1 MEGTPLHLRI
11 AFGSFW
17 IELPLR
23 RPQQQPSTPPPTP
36 RTAAQLED
44 IPVTW
49 EGTLLQQLLAEPE
62 IQAQLQTAA
71 QTLDLDTVR
80 RWSRAKHGDAAEV
93 ERLLRAHIAWRAD
106 FVPGG
111 SIPEV
116 CRLHNCQCLASSVLP
131 CIPHHP
137 PPASNCMLSTPYQS
151 SCMGPHA
158 VSAHKAWC
166 L

>member
-49 EGTLLQQLLAEPE
+49 EGTLLQQLLAESE

-80 RWSRAKHGDAAEV
+80 RWARAKHGDAAEV

-116 CRLHNCQCLASSVLP
+116 CRLHSCCCLALSVLP
-131 CIPHHP
+131 CIHQCP
-137 PPASNCMLSTPYQS
+137 PPASGRMQLYSCQS
-151 SCMGPHA
+151 SCMSLLA
-158 VSAHKAWC
+158 TSAHKS
-166 L
+166 